1 MIEMDELDTQ
11 IMTFLAKNGKTRL
24 GDIVD
29 ALSKDYNKN
38 ILRSK
43 VRRHADSLTRYGF
56 LEKSLLKR
64 HSSRSA
70 TYAYEVKEHETQ

>member
-1 MIEMDELDTQ
+1 MDELDTQ
-11 IMTFLAKNGKTRL
+11 IMTIVTKNGKTRL

-38 ILRSK
+38 ILRAK

-56 LEKSLLKR
+56 LTKTLLKR
-64 HSSRSA
+64 HSSRSS
-70 TYAYEVKEHETQ
+70 TYAYEVKNNETQ